1 MKFLD
6 DNEDYD
12 ELTQKDQLTIVQF
25 GSDSCGPCHAITNKI
40 DKWLETHPSV
50 SSRYIPI
57 EKFQSLAAQHEV
69 FSVPTTIIYYNSKE
83 LVRRSGYYSLEEV
96 LSEGEKMLDFIAN

>member
-1 MKFLD
+1 MRFFG
-6 DNEDYD
+6 DNEDYN
-12 ELTQKDQLTIVQF
+12 ELTTRDSLTIVQF

-40 DKWLETHPSV
+40 DNWLENHPSV

-57 EKFQSLAAQHEV
+57 EKFQSIAAQHEV
-69 FSVPTTIIYYNSKE
+69 FSVPTTIIYYDGKE